1 MAMETH
7 PVPEWEVWYQD
18 TFDRECPRQVEL
30 SGRGLA
36 KGLAEL
42 WARHLYE
49 TVRAN
54 GGQGFSRFN
63 LWWKERRVSVVVVG
77 DWGGQVCLRGWLF
90 GDRQADRGYL
100 RAADAELL
108 RLVAATHAK
117 LLLTGQTS
125 EGILLA
131 ASEAPNSLAFE
142 ERLTRLRATS

>member
-36 KGLAEL
+36 RGLAAL
-42 WARHLYE
+42 WARHLHE

-77 DWGGQVCLRGWLF
+77 DWGGQVRLRGWLF

-108 RLVAATHAK
+108 RLVAVTHAK

-131 ASEAPNSLAFE
+131 ASEESNRLDFEGRLAE
-142 ERLTRLRATS
+142 LRA